1 MGYSTLSPV
10 GSGGLVGAGV
20 ASPDAVKDTRLS
32 MEREMGIS
40 MAMSGSGGAE
50 NRSEKPP
57 PVFGTS
63 DVALGSGSI
72 DLSEG
77 VLVSSTQ
84 GGLGFGGSGLDG
96 GGPGLGGADGLP
108 GGGGGLPGGAGRGG
122 GGFAGA
128 TSRLREI
135 SSSSWKLS

>member
-1 MGYSTLSPV
+1 M
-10 GSGGLVGAGV
+10 

-57 PVFGTS
+57 PVLGTS
-63 DVALGSGSI
+63 GVALDSGSFV
-72 DLSEG
+72 LSEEA
-77 VLVSSTQ
+77 LVSSTQ

-128 TSRLREI
+128 T
-135 SSSSWKLS
+135 